1 MGSREKVE
9 GGRYEHR
16 IDLDVQRGYAK
27 TRGLETYLDKLGRL
41 KKKP

>member
-9 GGRYEHR
+9 DGRYEHR

-27 TRGLETYLDKLGRL
+27 THGLETYPGKLGR
-41 KKKP
+41 